1 MSAQSVLSENARR
14 LLADAELVFKEGSH
28 QTALSLAILAIEEVG
43 KFFQLKW
50 ENDGGKPL
58 PPSPMRGPK
67 AHRSEQAAVG
77 SFYAAEVSI
86 EAVKEFVR
94 KIGFPDD
101 DQTVQHFLTAIHLPD
116 EKAQQAH
123 EKVVAFIAE
132 RMANDEK
139 SRLMRFAQRGLIDR
153 LKQQGLYVDIDR
165 DGKVVSSPTSITRGV
180 ALEWLDHA
188 RQAVARLPS

>member
-50 ENDGGKPL
+50 EDDGGKPL

-67 AHRSEQAAVG
+67 AHRSKQATVG

-116 EKAQQAH
+116 EKAQQAQ
-123 EKVVAFIAE
+123 EKVVAFVAE

-139 SRLMRFAQRGLIDR
+139 SRLMRFAHRGLIDR

>member
-1 MSAQSVLSENARR
+1 
-14 LLADAELVFKEGSH
+14 
-28 QTALSLAILAIEEVG
+28 
-43 KFFQLKW
+43 
-50 ENDGGKPL
+50 
-58 PPSPMRGPK
+58 
-67 AHRSEQAAVG
+67 
-77 SFYAAEVSI
+77 
-86 EAVKEFVR
+86 
-94 KIGFPDD
+94 
-101 DQTVQHFLTAIHLPD
+101 VQHFLTAIHLPD

-123 EKVVAFIAE
+123 EKVVAFVAE

-139 SRLMRFAQRGLIDR
+139 SRLMRFAHRGLIDC